1 MVMALLI
8 GSNDGDH
15 DVALLCGR
23 DGGEVFV
30 MVSALVVMVA
40 MEPATNIVVI
50 VSVNFL
56 IGYPG
61 DYYSNPNYNY
71 KDLCYCSY

>member
-1 MVMALLI
+1 MSMVMELLI
-8 GSNDGDH
+8 GSNDGDN

-40 MEPATNIVVI
+40 MEPATT
-50 VSVNFL
+50 SLSSF
-56 IGYPG
+56 
-61 DYYSNPNYNY
+61 S
-71 KDLCYCSY
+71 STFS